1 MNIGEHS
8 AYNKRYLDILYIF
21 YYIANVIFAP
31 SSSPQM
37 HKGHTV
43 YRLLV
48 TTDRLLRY
56 FQNTGR
62 KM

>member
-1 MNIGEHS
+1 MNIGEYS

-21 YYIANVIFAP
+21 AP

-37 HKGHTV
+37 HKSHTV

-48 TTDRLLRY
+48 TTDSLLRY
-56 FQNTGR
+56 L
-62 KM
+62 